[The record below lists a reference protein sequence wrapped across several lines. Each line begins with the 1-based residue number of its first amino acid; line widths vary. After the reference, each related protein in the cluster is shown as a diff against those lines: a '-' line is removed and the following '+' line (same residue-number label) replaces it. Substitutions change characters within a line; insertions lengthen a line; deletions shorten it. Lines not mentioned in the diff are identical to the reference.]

1 MIELSEAP
9 RENVTVQGLI
19 FSAAKPYEE
28 GHALTAIEAG
38 VMNNTRIDN
47 IRNNFAHKVRK
58 SCEDAKVEKSHELSD
73 EIKKLLQVSF
83 TDFEEGYEFG
93 TRQGGREAD
102 PVRREAMEMATKAVK
117 DQLRKMGHKLS
128 DVGAEKIRELSENAI
143 ETKPA
148 FTARATEIVAARNA
162 AADELTVDLE

>member
-9 RENVTVQGLI
+9 RENVTVQGLV

-38 VMNNTRIDN
+38 VMNQTRIDN

-58 SCEDAKVEKSHELSD
+58 SCEDASVDKSHELTD

-83 TDFEEGYEFG
+83 VDFEEGYEFG
-93 TRQGGREAD
+93 SRQGGREAD
-102 PVRREAMEMATKAVK
+102 PVRREAMDLATKAVK
-117 DQLRKMGHKLS
+117 DKLRSMGHKLS
-128 DVGAEKIRELSENAI
+128 DVGAEKIRELAENAI

-148 FTARATEIVAARNA
+148 FMEKATAIVAARTA
-162 AADELTVDLE
+162 AADDLTIDLE